1 MSGEVIVDVHE
12 PETIRVALGDLV
24 MVAPLVSTEG
34 GGDYL
39 WIDSSG
45 KTMAIERKEAND
57 FVKSLGD
64 GRLQEQLSRL
74 IKAYDYPILLT
85 EGNFNVN
92 HDGLVV
98 IPGKNGH
105 LINRHIPFMTL
116 QYALFEIQESGVYH
130 MHTQDIRATA
140 RLIKGMFEWS
150 QKAEHNLLNVR
161 TRANLIN
168 GRADDPVWLVMGLPG
183 IGIAL
188 ARALIEMFGSPYAVF
203 QAFANPNLHGLIKEI
218 RGISDNKIDQV
229 REVLL
234 PNVHS
239 SRSKQR
245 QS

>member
-12 PETIRVALGDLV
+12 PPEIKLALDGLIT
-24 MVAPLVSTEG
+24 VAPLET
-34 GGDYL
+34 GDYL
-39 WIDSSG
+39 WIDSMG
-45 KTMAIERKEAND
+45 KSIAMERKSAND
-57 FVKSLGD
+57 FVQSLR

-74 IKAYDYPILLT
+74 VKEFDYPILLT

-105 LINRHIPFMTL
+105 LINRHIPFMEL
-116 QYALFEIQESGVYH
+116 QMALFEVQQSGIYH

-140 RLIKGMFEWS
+140 RLIKGMYEWS
-150 QKAEHNLLNVR
+150 QKTEHNLLNVR
-161 TRANLIN
+161 NRYNLIN
-168 GRADDPVWLVMGLPG
+168 GRADDPVWLLMGLPG
-183 IGIAL
+183 IGVSL

-203 QAFANPNLHGLIKEI
+203 QAFANPTLHPLIKEI
-218 RGISDNKIDQV
+218 RGIGNGTINQV

-234 PNVHS
+234 PNVTS

-245 QS
+245 QN